1 MFTRVI
7 AIAVI
12 ATLPVA
18 AAAHAQSAAAS
29 QAAQMHA
36 LHAHDAPIAT
46 AAAHAA
52 PGMAV
57 DTSTVTYATVGGQA
71 VHGFLARPAGAK
83 KDIPGIIAIHE
94 WWGLND
100 NVRAIAMRLAGEGYA
115 VLAVDLMGEV
125 ARTPE
130 DARRLMQKALDNSA
144 QTSENL
150 MQAIDYLRKSGSRK
164 IGTIGWCFGGGWSLA
179 TGIRGGDKVNAV
191 VMYYGRVVTD
201 SASLAPLR
209 APLLGHFG
217 TQDEGIPL
225 DSVKAMAGTLDRLK
239 KRETVEFYDAGHGFS
254 NSSGRNYNAAAA
266 DAAWARTIAFYKKE
280 LQS

>member
-1 MFTRVI
+1 MLNRAI
-7 AIAVI
+7 AIAAL
-12 ATLPVA
+12 ATIPGMA
-18 AAAHAQSAAAS
+18 AAQQQSAAAT
-29 QAAQMHA
+29 QAAHMHA
-36 LHAHDAPIAT
+36 LHAHDAPVAT
-46 AAAHAA
+46 AAAGIAPAA
-52 PGMAV
+52 AV

-71 VHGFLARPAGAK
+71 VRGFLARPAGAK
-83 KDIPGIIAIHE
+83 KDIPGIVAIHE

-100 NVRAIAMRLAGEGYA
+100 NVRSIAMRLAGEGYA

-125 ARTPE
+125 ATTPE

-144 QTSENL
+144 QTTDNL
-150 MQAIDYLRKSGSRK
+150 MQAVDYLRKSGSKK

-201 SASLAPLR
+201 SASLAPLK

-217 TQDEGIPL
+217 TKDEGIPI
-225 DSVKAMAGTLDRLK
+225 DSVKAMAATLDRLK

-266 DAAWARTIAFYKKE
+266 DQAWARTIAFYKKE
-280 LQS
+280 LGS